1 MLPEF
6 FTTAELLDW
15 RSWRPEQ
22 PSQLLGVPDAIL
34 TIRGEEPVLAFLRWR
49 VEAAETTVGFR
60 AHEDRPEKMGPSFI
74 TFQDSLRDAI
84 DAASTAYQA
93 FNNLE
98 PPEAQEPQDCEPWAK
113 PIYRLDDRY
122 YFRCCACGQV
132 TANAKHFA
140 SNDCRGRLSEPFR
153 VEQHRWG
160 YRVANRNG
168 LRLADL
174 FLRAYWALP
183 LAIAL
188 TGRRLAAFDGTLAED
203 ERPDNAGRPTRS
215 PPHLRVVSNLD
226 LFDFDGQAR

>member
-22 PSQLLGVPDAIL
+22 PAQLLGVPDAVL

-60 AHEDRPEKMGPSFI
+60 AHEDRPEKMGLGFI

-84 DAASTAYQA
+84 DAASTAYMA
-93 FNNLE
+93 FDNPA
-98 PPEAQEPQDCEPWAK
+98 PPEPEKPQDPAPPLK
-113 PIYRLDDRY
+113 PIFRLDISS
-122 YFRCCACGQV
+122 YFRCPACGQISR
-132 TANAKHFA
+132 NATHFK
-140 SNDCRGRLSEPFR
+140 SDTCPRRLSAPFR

-160 YRVANRNG
+160 YRVGNCNG
-168 LRLADL
+168 LVLADL
-174 FLRAYWALP
+174 FHAYWALP

-188 TGRRLAAFDGTLAED
+188 TGRRLAAFDGGVLAEED
-203 ERPDNAGRPTRS
+203 HQDGASRPTRS
-215 PPHLRVVSNLD
+215 SSHLRVVSVTSRRMA
-226 LFDFDGQAR
+226 GPG

>member
-60 AHEDRPEKMGPSFI
+60 AHEDRPERMGPSFI

-84 DAASTAYQA
+84 DAASTAYQV

-98 PPEAQEPQDCEPWAK
+98 PSEPQVPEDPAPRAK
-113 PIYRLDDRY
+113 PLYRLDGLSC
-122 YFRCCACGQV
+122 FRCPACGQISPNE
-132 TANAKHFA
+132 THFR
-140 SNDCRGRLSEPFR
+140 SDTCPRRLSAPFR
-153 VEQHRWG
+153 IEQHRWG

-174 FLRAYWALP
+174 FHAYWALP

-188 TGRRLAAFDGTLAED
+188 TGRRLAAFDGGVHVEEEHQD
-203 ERPDNAGRPTRS
+203 GAGRPTRS
-215 PPHLRVVSNLD
+215 PPHLRIVSAT
-226 LFDFDGQAR
+226 GT